1 MESPTLG
8 SSGQTYVYSP
18 RTLVRPLSEVLVPST
33 AANSETTIYLESS
46 GQSVNKTRSETANLM
61 GGDEV
66 SYIGFP
72 WFRRVSE
79 VSADPQPGGQ
89 ADRHGGVA
97 ASDVINVSGA

>member
-1 MESPTLG
+1 M
-8 SSGQTYVYSP
+8 
-18 RTLVRPLSEVLVPST
+18 PST